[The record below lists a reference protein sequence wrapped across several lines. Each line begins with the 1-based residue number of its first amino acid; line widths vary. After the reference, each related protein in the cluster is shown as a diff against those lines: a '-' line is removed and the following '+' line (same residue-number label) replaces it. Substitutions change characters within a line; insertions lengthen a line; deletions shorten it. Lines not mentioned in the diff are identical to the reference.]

1 MFKHMRKL
9 NSRAL
14 DPITPN
20 RVVIFM
26 SVGSQHFLLYLNT
39 HEHTQLVRRCCHARR
54 QTSTLRYEMKQ
65 LAIYQSKVSFSLD
78 GGKEPF

>member
-54 QTSTLRYEMKQ
+54 HTLRYEMKQ